1 MTHPLL
7 RRFAAVA
14 LAAALALGALAP
26 APAAAGHRDDSLLHF
41 FAGAAT
47 AVIVL
52 RALDDPR
59 SDWQPAPRYYV
70 PGPYPHPGRPAHL
83 FLPPNCGHAYAPRS
97 GRDVIFLASCLR
109 NAGYHW
115 GLPAHCEVP
124 VVTNR
129 GTRRGYSGNCLHR
142 AGYFLGGGW
151 GW

>member
-7 RRFAAVA
+7 ARVAALALAAAVA
-14 LAAALALGALAP
+14 LAGLAP
-26 APAAAGHRDDSLLHF
+26 APAAAGHRNDDLLHF

-47 AVIVL
+47 AIIVL
-52 RALDDPR
+52 RALDAPR
-59 SDWQPAPRYYV
+59 SDWQPAPRYHV
-70 PGPYPHPGRPAHL
+70 PFPSPGRPAHL
-83 FLPPNCGHAYAPRS
+83 YLPPACAHAYAPES

-115 GLPAHCEVP
+115 GLPDRCAVP

-129 GTRRGYSGNCLHR
+129 GTRRGYSGNCLYR
-142 AGYFLGGGW
+142 AGYFVGGGT